1 MAHAIIVAD
10 VGHHMAFAVPA
21 PSKDEKLPFL
31 MLSFWNGE
39 LFKATET
46 AFDAKEFASAKSLF
60 DD

>member
-1 MAHAIIVAD
+1 
-10 VGHHMAFAVPA
+10 MAFAVPA
-21 PSKDEKLPFL
+21 PSKDEKLSFL